1 MTDIE
6 TTDPSGAD
14 GDRTQWLAAPPPPP
28 PDEEG
33 AAAPT
38 GTAGAEGEHGLA
50 IHSPLA
56 GKRRQ
61 LSAAHVRAESPW
73 MLASGGVIVA
83 LASYWIASF
92 VAAFQHGHHITAQ
105 DRVLRAFVPGTL
117 VWVLGAVLAVALYSA
132 GRRFQ
137 VPPVPGGPLRAALA
151 MALVL
156 AGAAAVASAA
166 ISLVVELTNLGHGIA
181 TGLAGLIGYAG
192 TLVLAGAL
200 AYWANHEHEASS
212 EAHR

>member
-6 TTDPSGAD
+6 TTDQGGTERD
-14 GDRTQWLAAPPPPP
+14 KTRWLAAPPPPP

-33 AAAPT
+33 AAAHP
-38 GTAGAEGEHGLA
+38 GTAGGEGEHGPA
-50 IHSPLA
+50 THSNLA

-61 LSAAHVRAESPW
+61 LSAAQVRAESPW

-92 VAAFQHGHHITAQ
+92 VTAFQHGHHITAQ
-105 DRVLRAFVPGTL
+105 ERILRVFAPGTL

-181 TGLAGLIGYAG
+181 TGLAGVIGYAG

-200 AYWANHEHEASS
+200 AYWANHEHEASAD
-212 EAHR
+212 AHH

>member
-6 TTDPSGAD
+6 TTDPGGTE
-14 GDRTQWLAAPPPPP
+14 GDKTQWLAAPPPPP

-33 AAAPT
+33 AAAHP

-50 IHSPLA
+50 THSPLA

-105 DRVLRAFVPGTL
+105 ERILRVFAPGTL

-166 ISLVVELTNLGHGIA
+166 ISVIVELTNLGHGIA
-181 TGLAGLIGYAG
+181 TGLAGLIAYTG

-200 AYWANHEHEASS
+200 AYWANHEHEASA
-212 EAHR
+212 EAHH